1 MSKFEEFK
9 SFSKKNFSYFQ
20 EQYQI
25 SKKELIILLKW
36 SIPLIVSNL
45 LNNVSYLFVNLIFVG
60 KQSADQLAGVAL
72 SNTWT
77 YCTMSLATGLA
88 NAMDTLVSQ
97 SFGANNLTLVGL
109 TLQRASLVS
118 NASFL
123 IVTALWC
130 ITEKFLLLVGQDSEV
145 SYYAQQYS
153 LFLLPGLWFYLQ
165 TNVLQKYL
173 QCQGVMWPSIVVG
186 FIMNAFNVLFNFLFV
201 GENYGDF
208 SYKGAAL
215 STSISRILAFFLMLA
230 VIKIWK
236 LHEETWF
243 GWKRECL
250 SLQGFKE
257 YLKLGGPASIQ
268 HASEA
273 IGFEVLTILAGL
285 LGPGKVPLDAH
296 SVTYNFTQ
304 LTYQFPSGISIATSV
319 RVGQLLG
326 SKNESMAKRVS
337 WMAFVI
343 SLIFM
348 GIIAIIQYTCRH
360 VIGYIYSDSEDVVQ
374 TVARILPIAALFQIF
389 DGGQTIFQGVVR
401 GMGRVITGALCN
413 FIAFYV
419 ISIPLSAVFA
429 FPLGKGVEG
438 LWWGLCVGLVT
449 ICVILIIII
458 FRVNWT
464 NEMDRAFERTRSM
477 NMSQVDLENG
487 LELQQKQM
495 DKQENNYGGSSTD
508 GVSTSEGSPITTI
521 KVTTEAVVQES
532 YDDDINDKN
541 SDNNKNKKNNN
552 SDDENDDDNEDVKS
566 NKKRRGYN
574 NYRTSSHHQMRT
586 NSNNNFR
593 TNSNNNF
600 RTNSSPDFRNEV
612 PDQSVNRC
620 HPQ

>member
-173 QCQGVMWPSIVVG
+173 QCQGVMWPSIMVG

-215 STSISRILAFFLMLA
+215 ATSISRILAFFLMLA

-464 NEMDRAFERTRSM
+464 NEMDRAFERTRSI

-495 DKQENNYGGSSTD
+495 AQQENNCSTD

-521 KVTTEAVVQES
+521 KVSTEPVVQES

-541 SDNNKNKKNNN
+541 SDNNKNNKKNNN
-552 SDDENDDDNEDVKS
+552 SDDENDDDDEDVKS

-593 TNSNNNF
+593 TNSHNNF

>member
-1 MSKFEEFK
+1 MTKFEEFK
-9 SFSKKNFSYFQ
+9 IFSKNSYSFLQ
-20 EQYQI
+20 EQYQL
-25 SKKELIILLKW
+25 SKKELLILLKW
-36 SIPLIVSNL
+36 SIPLIISNL

-109 TLQRASLVS
+109 TLQRASIVS
-118 NASFL
+118 SGSFL

-130 ITEKFLLLVGQDSEV
+130 ITEKFLLLVGQGNDV
-145 SYYAQQYS
+145 SSFAQQYS
-153 LFLLPGLWFYLQ
+153 LYLLPGLWFYLQ

-201 GENYGDF
+201 GENYGNF

-215 STSISRILAFFLMLA
+215 ATSISRIIAFFLMLA

-285 LGPGKVPLDAH
+285 LGPAKVPLDAH

-326 SKNESMAKRVS
+326 SKKESMAKRVS
-337 WMAFVI
+337 WMAFTIALV
-343 SLIFM
+343 FM

-429 FPLGKGVEG
+429 FPLDKGVEG
-438 LWWGLCVGLVT
+438 LWWGLCVGLVS

-464 NEMDRAFERTRSM
+464 SEMDKAFERTKSM
-477 NMSQVDLENG
+477 HLSQVDLEKG
-487 LELQQKQM
+487 IELQVTQ
-495 DKQENNYGGSSTD
+495 DNFANSD
-508 GVSTSEGSPITTI
+508 GVSTSEGSPTTI
-521 KVTTEAVVQES
+521 KVTSETIVQES
-532 YDDDINDKN
+532 YDDDHHHHHNINDKSSN
-541 SDNNKNKKNNN
+541 SDKNNNNN
-552 SDDENDDDNEDVKS
+552 SDDDDDEDGDIKS
-566 NKKRRGYN
+566 NNSNNKKRRAYN
-574 NYRTSSHHQMRT
+574 NYRTSSHNQMRT
-586 NSNNNFR
+586 HSNNNFR
-593 TNSNNNF
+593 TNSSNNF
-600 RTNSSPDFRNEV
+600 RTNSSPDFRSDV